1 MSGFL
6 FRKEGFSGEPQ
17 ELLLNETLFHNANG
31 YLGVRGNFEEGSDG
45 RNSIRG
51 QYLNAFYDITEMPQA
66 ELLYG
71 FPTSKQTMVNTC
83 DTQTIRLTLD
93 GEDFSLFTGKVLSF
107 ARELDMENGVTRRLI
122 RWQSPK
128 GKEIELTI
136 TRMASFAC
144 MPLFTME
151 YELHSVNF
159 AGSAVFHTVHSGNVK
174 NYSNPDDPRV
184 GDSDEKMM
192 LTDSA
197 CWEGEASVILAHTSR
212 SGLTLASV
220 AQDVL
225 SVEAETRR
233 ETAAETL
240 DAYHT
245 VPMKAG
251 ESVTLT
257 RYTVLCDS
265 RRYDFPEED
274 AQRLMKNA
282 VEKPLSAWYQE
293 QQDYLRRFWEQSSL
307 EIEGDDALQLS
318 VRFSLY
324 QLLQSAGRDSCSN
337 IAAKGLSGEGYEGHY
352 FWDTEMYELPF
363 FALTSREQAKSLLSY
378 RYAILPAAREHAKIM
393 GHKKGALFAWRT
405 ITGAECSGYYPSGS
419 AQYHLNGDIA
429 FAVVNYYLLTGDI
442 DFMAQMGAEIL
453 FETARL
459 WLDVGCWADGKFH
472 INCVTGPDEYT
483 CCVNDNYYT
492 NAGAKYNLQWAV
504 KIWKI
509 LQKAGKLETV
519 QEKLGLMEG
528 EIAAFQA
535 AADGMVLLYDE
546 KNGINPADDS
556 FLQKPVWDFAGTPAE
571 NHPLLLHYHPLC
583 LNRYQVC
590 KQADTVLAHFVHEDY
605 QSEETMRRSYE
616 WYEKITT
623 HDSSLSACI
632 FGIMAARLGDMD
644 KAYRYFSESSM
655 LDITNA
661 HHNTGDGI
669 HTANMGGTYMGIVYG
684 FAGLR
689 VKEDGLHFRPQ
700 LPEGWNSYRFRF
712 LYLDSLLEMEIGK
725 DGAALKLISGT
736 PKTVKI
742 WDKEVTAE

>member
-1 MSGFL
+1 MSAYL
-6 FRKEGFSGEPQ
+6 FRKEGFSDEQQ

-45 RNSIRG
+45 RDSIRG
-51 QYLNAFYDITEMPQA
+51 EYLNAFYDITDMPQA

-83 DTQTIRLTLD
+83 DTQTILLSLD
-93 GEDFSLFTGKVLSF
+93 GEKFSLFTGKVLSF
-107 ARELDMENGVTRRLI
+107 ARELDMEKGVTRRLI
-122 RWQSPK
+122 RWQSPL

-144 MPLFTME
+144 MPLFTIE
-151 YELHSVNF
+151 YTLRSVNF
-159 AGSAVFHTVHSGNVK
+159 SGNLTFHTVHSGDVK

-192 LTDSA
+192 RTDSA
-197 CWEGEASVILAHTSR
+197 RWEGETSILLAHTSR
-212 SGLTLASV
+212 SGLTLASM
-220 AQDVL
+220 ARDIL
-225 SVEAETRR
+225 SMEAETRR
-233 ETAAETL
+233 EASAERL
-240 DAYHT
+240 DAYYT
-245 VPMKAG
+245 VAVQAG
-251 ESVTLT
+251 ERVTLT
-257 RYTVLCDS
+257 RYTILCDS
-265 RRYDFPEED
+265 RRYEHPAED
-274 AQRLMKNA
+274 AQKRMAEAAAVPLAHWYRL
-282 VEKPLSAWYQE
+282 QE
-293 QQDYLRRFWEQSSL
+293 EYLRRFWEQSSL
-307 EIEGDDALQLS
+307 EIDGDDALQLS

-324 QLLQSAGRDSCSN
+324 QLLQSAGRDGCSN

-363 FALTSREQAKSLLSY
+363 FALTSREQAKNLLAY
-378 RYAILPAAREHAKIM
+378 RYGILPAASEHAKIM

-429 FAVVNYYLLTGDI
+429 FAVVNYWLLSGDI
-442 DFMAQMGAEIL
+442 DFMAEMGAEIL

-459 WLDVGCWADGKFH
+459 WLDVGNWADGKFH

-492 NAGAKYNLQWAV
+492 NAGAKYNLEWAV
-504 KIWKI
+504 KTWGL
-509 LQKAGKLETV
+509 LQKEGKLDAIR
-519 QEKLGLMEG
+519 EKLGLDEG

-546 KNGINPADDS
+546 KTGINPSDDS

-605 QSEETMRRSYE
+605 QSEETMRRSYD

-700 LPEGWNSYRFRF
+700 LPGGWNRYRFRF
-712 LYLDSLLEMEIGK
+712 LYLDSLLEMEIGQ
-725 DGAALKLISGT
+725 DGIHLRLIDGT
-736 PKTVKI
+736 PKTVTVWGK
-742 WDKEVTAE
+742 KVTAE

>member
-1 MSGFL
+1 MSAYL
-6 FRKEGFSGEPQ
+6 FRKEGFSDDRQ

-31 YLGVRGNFEEGSDG
+31 YLGVRGNFEEGTEG
-45 RNSIRG
+45 RGSIRG

-71 FPTSKQTMVNTC
+71 FPTRKQTMVNTC

-93 GEDFSLFTGKVLSF
+93 GEEFSLFTGKVLSF
-107 ARELDMENGVTRRLI
+107 ARELDMEKGVTKRLI
-122 RWQSPK
+122 HWQSLL

-136 TRMASFAC
+136 TRMASFTC
-144 MPLFTME
+144 LPLFTIE

-159 AGSAVFHTVHSGNVK
+159 TGSVLFHTVHSGNVK
-174 NYSNPDDPRV
+174 NHANPDDPRV
-184 GDSDEKMM
+184 GDADQKMM
-192 LTDSA
+192 QTDSA
-197 CWEGEASVILAHTSR
+197 HWEGENAVLLAHTSR
-212 SGLTLASV
+212 SGLTLASRT
-220 AQDVL
+220 QDVL
-225 SVEAETRR
+225 SVGAETRR

-240 DAYHT
+240 DAYYT
-245 VPMKAG
+245 VPVQAG

-265 RRYDFPEED
+265 RRYDFPERD
-274 AQRLMKNA
+274 AKRLMKSA
-282 VEKPLSAWYQE
+282 VDKPLSAWYQE
-293 QQDYLRRFWEQSSL
+293 QQDYLRRFWEQSFV
-307 EIEGDDALQLS
+307 EIDGDDPLQLS
-318 VRFSLY
+318 VNFSLY
-324 QLLQSAGRDSCSN
+324 QLLQSAGRDSCSG

-363 FALTSREQAKSLLSY
+363 FALTSREQAKNLLSY

-405 ITGAECSGYYPSGS
+405 ITGTECSGYYPSGS

-429 FAVVNYYLLTGDI
+429 FAVVQYHLLTDDI
-442 DFMAQMGAEIL
+442 DFMVRMGAEIL

-504 KIWKI
+504 KIWDI
-509 LQKAGKLETV
+509 LQKAGRLDAV
-519 QEKLGLMEG
+519 RSKLGLEEE

-546 KNGINPADDS
+546 KTGINPADDS
-556 FLQKPVWDFAGTPAE
+556 FLQKSVWDFAGTPAE

-590 KQADTVLAHFVHEDY
+590 KQADTVLAHFLHEDY
-605 QSEETMRRSYE
+605 QTEETMRRSYD

-632 FGIMAARLGDMD
+632 FGIMAARLGDLD

-655 LDITNA
+655 LDITDA

-669 HTANMGGTYMGIVYG
+669 HVANMGGTYMGIVYG

-689 VKEDGLHFRPQ
+689 VGEEGLRFRPQ
-700 LPEGWNSYRFRF
+700 LPKSWNYYRFRF
-712 LYLDSLLEMEIGK
+712 RYRDSLLELEVGK
-725 DGAALKLISGT
+725 EDTLLKLISGT

-742 WDKEVTAE
+742 WDKDVTAE